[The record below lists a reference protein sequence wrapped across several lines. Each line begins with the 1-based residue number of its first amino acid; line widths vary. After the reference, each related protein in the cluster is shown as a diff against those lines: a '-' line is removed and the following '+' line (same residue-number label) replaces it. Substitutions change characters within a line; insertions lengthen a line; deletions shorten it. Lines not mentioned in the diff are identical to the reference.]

1 MTDPLPFPQPPRFA
15 PMPDDPGVGER
26 DVTPSL
32 LDMARAI
39 SAICATRIL
48 LLLAVLI
55 SAPIWVW
62 TIYDPSPLRIAAAT
76 ANALVSVLPLVY
88 LYLRRG

>member
-39 SAICATRIL
+39 SAICATRVL
-48 LLLAVLI
+48 LLLAVMI
-55 SAPIWVW
+55 SGVVWIWAVA
-62 TIYDPSPLRIAAAT
+62 DPTQIRTVAAT
-76 ANALVSVLPLVY
+76 AYSVVTVWPLTALFW
-88 LYLRRG
+88 RRG